1 MTIDRVLI
9 TIDRVLI
16 TIDRVLT
23 QQQEVVN
30 VFNIAMS
37 RISIT

>member
-16 TIDRVLT
+16 TINRVLT
-23 QQQEVVN
+23 QQKEFVN

-37 RISIT
+37 RIPIT